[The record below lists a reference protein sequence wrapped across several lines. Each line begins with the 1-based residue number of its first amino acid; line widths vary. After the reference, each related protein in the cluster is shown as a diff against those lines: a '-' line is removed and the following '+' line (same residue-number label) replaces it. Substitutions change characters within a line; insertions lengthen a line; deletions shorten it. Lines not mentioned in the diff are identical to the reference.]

1 MNAATSTIKAIGLI
15 LSFLILQMGYGQDTS
30 AQNDVS
36 LPLDDL
42 NISTENSTDDRPKIR
57 LLFTSVGIINRE
69 ILLTV
74 DDRCTDGYDW
84 GFDGYLN
91 DVQVDD
97 MSWLIDDE
105 LFVIQGIGDIDTEET
120 ILPLNILKSD
130 VGDVVIAIQALENIP
145 DDLDIILHDTEL
157 GTHHDLRTS
166 NYETT
171 LPAGIYEDRFVLGF
185 QNPSA
190 LSVDDSEQEQIDFYY
205 VANTNNLVVLNP
217 EYSSLSTIEVYNISG
232 QTVHKIKDLQ
242 QGSYHEYSMNN
253 LSTGIYIVRL
263 HTIEHGV
270 VTKKIIV
277 Q

>member
-91 DVQVDD
+91 DVQV
-97 MSWLIDDE
+97 DDE